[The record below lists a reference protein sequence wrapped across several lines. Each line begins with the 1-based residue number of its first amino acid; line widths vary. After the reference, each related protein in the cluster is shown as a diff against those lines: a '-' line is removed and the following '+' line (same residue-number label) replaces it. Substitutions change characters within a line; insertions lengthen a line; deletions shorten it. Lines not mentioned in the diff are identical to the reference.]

1 MKLNIV
7 VCDRCGAEIEPE
19 EHGKLTNQAPK
30 DGVVRHSDLCPD
42 CYAEFI
48 RFMRRDNARV

>member
-30 DGVVRHSDLCPD
+30 DGVVRHSDLCPE
-42 CYAEFI
+42 CYEEFVS
-48 RFMRRDNARV
+48 FMRRKR